1 MFLLSVVMGYKV
13 QTSGGTSAS
22 INWIESWNQG
32 FTIQGVSGTYQ
43 RVGGYSQISIQGTS
57 SVIMCINEQY
67 PEYRSSTDYLNVD
80 ILILRSFRSSFP
92 RSWSSVGFICDGKRT
107 STDSLELFH
116 VQCRVI

>member
-43 RVGGYSQISIQGTS
+43 RVGGYSQITIQS
-57 SVIMCINEQY
+57 AVMMCINEQY
-67 PEYRSSTDYLNVD
+67 HVA
-80 ILILRSFRSSFP
+80 
-92 RSWSSVGFICDGKRT
+92 SVGSG
-107 STDSLELFH
+107 
-116 VQCRVI
+116 